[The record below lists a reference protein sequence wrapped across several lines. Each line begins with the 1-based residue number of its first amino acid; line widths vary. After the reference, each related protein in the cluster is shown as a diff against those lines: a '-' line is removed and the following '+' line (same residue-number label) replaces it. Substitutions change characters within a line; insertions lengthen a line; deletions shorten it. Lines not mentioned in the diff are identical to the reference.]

1 MTNPTSDNSSGDDKT
16 SIIGKVSIVNTTTD
30 SNSWATT
37 AVRRKPR
44 SKLEQG
50 TTEAIIPRSR
60 RALLQDKDKEKLIA
74 SMVKGLSSK
83 FTVLDV
89 TKLLEESSFQ
99 ISHTANLSIQL
110 REIQLH
116 FAEYDLLHIF
126 TKFPDLDFDVPDLA
140 DAFHAQKTINL
151 FESFDSIDLHT
162 ACQTV
167 VWMRAY
173 MDDETLRELNWTHK
187 YLINSCE
194 DDSGEGSLF
203 NSVSSKVATIETEDT
218 GQRGGPITFM
228 LIISFIISS
237 SEEALGL
244 LADKLQTLKITDY
257 QGENVITMNSQ
268 LKYVINRLSHTN
280 HLPQDIDKKIIK
292 LMQTSSNEDFNAAFR
307 TLGNL
312 VDLGYSKTP
321 VWSESLGKAEIL
333 YTKELTKGNWVS
345 DIANDA
351 NSAFKAGVTC
361 FNCGEPGHI
370 APNCPHKSNE
380 HKKSSD
386 DLSLRPSSQHG
397 DVMTMI
403 GDKKCWTR
411 SSKGEQ
417 QKWCG
422 KCKLGDKIGRW
433 TTNGRRHFT
442 HEHTGG
448 AAAPHANLCKETNAS
463 GSAIADATAP
473 PAASDTATAPSQE
486 KKTSFSSTLTSFASI
501 ARGATKE

>member
-1 MTNPTSDNSSGDDKT
+1 MTKSTHNTGSGDDKT
-16 SIIGKVSIVNTTTD
+16 SLIGNVTIVNTTIG
-30 SNSWATT
+30 SNSWEDTS
-37 AVRRKPR
+37 VRRKPR
-44 SKLEQG
+44 SQLELG

-60 RALLQDKDKEKLIA
+60 RALLQDKDKEKHIA
-74 SMVKGLSSK
+74 NMVKGISSK

-89 TKLLEESSFQ
+89 TKLLAESSFQ

-126 TKFPDLDFDVPDLA
+126 TKFPDLDFDVSDLA
-140 DAFHAQKTINL
+140 DAFHAKKTINL
-151 FESFDSIDLHT
+151 FDSFDSIDLHT

-167 VWMRAY
+167 NWMRQY

-203 NSVSSKVATIETEDT
+203 NSVSSKVASMEAENI
-218 GQRGGPITFM
+218 GQHGGPITFM
-228 LIISFIISS
+228 FIISFIISS

-292 LMQTSSNEDFNAAFR
+292 LMQTSSNEDFNTAFR

-312 VDLGYSKTP
+312 VDLGYTKTP
-321 VWSESLGKAEIL
+321 VWSESLGKAETL
-333 YTKELTKGNWVS
+333 YTKELTKGNWNS
-345 DIANDA
+345 DAVNDT
-351 NSAFKAGVTC
+351 NSAFKAGVIC
-361 FNCGEPGHI
+361 FNCGEPDHI
-370 APNCPHKSNE
+370 SPNCPHKSNE
-380 HKKSSD
+380 HKKTSD
-386 DLSLRPSSQHG
+386 DLSLRPSSQQG
-397 DVMTMI
+397 DVLTLS

-411 SSKGEQ
+411 GSKGDQ

-422 KCKLGDKIGRW
+422 KCKLGEKLGRW
-433 TTNGRRHFT
+433 TTSGRRHFT

-448 AAAPHANLCKETNAS
+448 PPAPHANLCKDTNAS
-463 GSAIADATAP
+463 EPAAAAADGSATSTVP
-473 PAASDTATAPSQE
+473 PTE

-501 ARGATKE
+501 ARGAAKE